1 MTGTAGMVL
10 STDKHSDFHT
20 LVFLTA
26 NEAAHLLT
34 LNQIILKVA
43 QAKETR
49 DD

>member
-1 MTGTAGMVL
+1 ML
-10 STDKHSDFHT
+10 STDEHSDFHT

-26 NEAAHLLT
+26 NEATHSLT